1 MLSDDK
7 IMFYECCEDQDCN
20 EKCVGCW
27 EGDNPELET
36 FLTLAPQLVI

>member
-1 MLSDDK
+1 MTN
-7 IMFYECCEDQDCN
+7 FYFPECCEGQVRN